1 MTTRSSRFQFVSDQ
15 EKTRIINE
23 IINFFRH
30 ERGEEIGVIAAEN
43 FLDFFVTTLG
53 DEIYS
58 KAIKDCQKL
67 LKERFADLH
76 IELASI
82 NPKS

>member
-1 MTTRSSRFQFVSDQ
+1 MNTRSTRFQFASDQ
-15 EKTRIINE
+15 EKTRVINE

-30 ERGEEIGVIAAEN
+30 DRGEEIGIIAAEN

-58 KAIKDCQKL
+58 KAVKDCQKL
-67 LKERFADLH
+67 LKERFADLD

-82 NPKS
+82 NPKP